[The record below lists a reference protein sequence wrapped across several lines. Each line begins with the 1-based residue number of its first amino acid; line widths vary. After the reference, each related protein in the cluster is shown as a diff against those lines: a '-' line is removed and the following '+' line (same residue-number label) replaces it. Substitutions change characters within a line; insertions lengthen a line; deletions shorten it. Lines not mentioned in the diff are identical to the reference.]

1 MKTIKIIGSVYTGLE
16 FKSKKFNV
24 PNILVKPVKGIL
36 ELLGY
41 YAV

>member
-1 MKTIKIIGSVYTGLE
+1 MKTVKIIGSFRGPLV
-16 FKSKKFNV
+16 KSKKFNV

-41 YAV
+41 YVI

>member
-1 MKTIKIIGSVYTGLE
+1 MKKIKIIGSVYSGPE

-24 PNILVKPVKGIL
+24 PNFLVNPIKGIL